1 MLIYDPGS
9 GDTSNNIRTY
19 VTQLRWPSALP
30 EFSYALTY
38 FITNTAST
46 EDILEWFWE
55 GVRLLEEASFVEVA
69 ATMDESPSKQ
79 EISGRQSNYLS

>member
-55 GVRLLEEASFVEVA
+55 GVRLLEAASFVVVA
-69 ATMDESPSKQ
+69 TFMDGSPANRRFQ
-79 EISGRQSNYLS
+79 VCNLIT